1 MSATQFS
8 RYNAARDSEIEESA
22 VKIRPSRAER
32 FTSKNSI
39 SSSYRVKSRQFSNYV
54 IPEYALGPI
63 RGMKS
68 RLKYIDKI
76 SSKDLLNTDEF
87 SPKFGKVLENIA
99 NHANQ
104 LGLVYSEFVSGEGIA
119 IFEKILELR
128 GYISWKKNKE
138 QKENMDLWVDG
149 GWGGDESSES
159 AVSEVESAESEVE
172 SGVGSGESSES
183 DASTENKTAG
193 GGLKLSKK
201 KKETQLKPKPK
212 TQKPKPKTQ
221 LRTEKKTEKNPQLKP
236 QLRQKKTYAI
246 ISGDIT
252 VEERTLII
260 NAFNDKN
267 NSSGK
272 YISLLLISKT
282 GAEGLDL
289 KRVRHIHIIEP
300 YWNAARQE
308 QIIAR
313 GVRYLSHVDMPKSE
327 QNVQTYMYL
336 SDYPVE
342 YDIKKKKEDTTDV
355 HLYNM
360 TVKNKILISQFLV
373 CLAEASIDCS
383 MHEPNFDA
391 SVRDEIHC
399 KLCAVTNT
407 KLYHPLIAKDMML
420 PDPCKKLTTE
430 EISAKEID
438 VDGEKYYYTDD
449 FNIFKF
455 NKDVNG
461 YILLQS
467 HEPHHADIM
476 KKLLM
481 D

>member
-1 MSATQFS
+1 MSNSGAPKYSLNEF
-8 RYNAARDSEIEESA
+8 YNCGRMCD
-22 VKIRPSRAER
+22 
-32 FTSKNSI
+32 
-39 SSSYRVKSRQFSNYV
+39 Q
-54 IPEYALGPI
+54 YA
-63 RGMKS
+63 
-68 RLKYIDKI
+68 
-76 SSKDLLNTDEF
+76 
-87 SPKFGKVLENIA
+87 
-99 NHANQ
+99 
-104 LGLVYSEFVSGEGIA
+104 
-119 IFEKILELR
+119 EKIEP
-128 GYISWKKNKE
+128 E
-138 QKENMDLWVDG
+138 
-149 GWGGDESSES
+149 
-159 AVSEVESAESEVE
+159 
-172 SGVGSGESSES
+172 
-183 DASTENKTAG
+183 
-193 GGLKLSKK
+193 
-201 KKETQLKPKPK
+201 
-212 TQKPKPKTQ
+212 
-221 LRTEKKTEKNPQLKP
+221 
-236 QLRQKKTYAI
+236 I
-246 ISGDIT
+246 I
-252 VEERTLII
+252 
-260 NAFNDKN
+260 
-267 NSSGK
+267 
-272 YISLLLISKT
+272 
-282 GAEGLDL
+282 
-289 KRVRHIHIIEP
+289 KRIE
-300 YWNAARQE
+300 
-308 QIIAR
+308 
-313 GVRYLSHVDMPKSE
+313 H
-327 QNVQTYMYL
+327 
-336 SDYPVE
+336 
-342 YDIKKKKEDTTDV
+342 IKKKKEDTTDV